1 MSPITLEPELD
12 RKLSPDSKKA
22 LSVNRLRKWAKW
34 ATFDKKKVEEL
45 VRSLRAYNDSLD
57 HLTTT
62 IERVSMRRT
71 LRTEYIATNEID
83 RLRMLQEATLMVGH
97 EDIYRLASSKCF
109 VQEVQRSE
117 DICATLEATQLETI
131 VQSDNSLP
139 ESLGSWRFDFDR
151 LLYQGVA
158 FMANHSRTVGI
169 YKYSD
174 GEHEPVVVDW
184 SRCLDDSWRRKNPDA
199 FHIRVANL
207 ARVLNRDLLPNGFR
221 VLQCIGYLNASNTT
235 VGYMFRPP
243 KDAVPGKEPISLHDL
258 LSQVQ
263 SSADIPEL
271 GDRFALA
278 KAVASTI
285 FEFHNI
291 NWLHKNIQPHNIL
304 FWPSIERSGEIDL
317 QKPYLVGFDLSRSN
331 QPGEPSEKPIGD
343 QDEDLYRHPSYKGPN
358 ATGFRPAYDYYSL
371 GVLLFE
377 IAMWRLVNQ
386 TASRRA
392 NSTSS
397 KDKRKAS
404 TSDPNFV
411 HATVTSAG
419 RDLGRFVG
427 CRYRDAVLA
436 CISMEFDE
444 VWDAA
449 IPENRD
455 LALQQAIQ
463 IRVVDAIEYCQA

>member
-1 MSPITLEPELD
+1 MPPITIEPELD

-71 LRTEYIATNEID
+71 LRTQYVATNEID
-83 RLRMLQEATLMVGH
+83 RLRLLQEAALTVGH

-109 VQEVQRSE
+109 VQEVQQSE
-117 DICATLEATQLETI
+117 DICATLQATQLKTI
-131 VQSDNSLP
+131 IKSDNSLP

-151 LLYQGVA
+151 LSYHGIA
-158 FMANHSRTVGI
+158 IMANHSRTVGT
-169 YKYSD
+169 YNYND
-174 GEHEPVVVDW
+174 GEHEAVVLDW
-184 SRCLDDSWRRKNPDA
+184 SRCLDDSWRRRNPDA

-207 ARVLNRDLLPNGFR
+207 ARVLNRDLLPKGFR

-235 VGYMFRPP
+235 MGYMFRPP
-243 KDAVPGKEPISLHDL
+243 KDAVPGKEPVSLHDL

-263 SSADIPEL
+263 SSTDIPEL

-304 FWPSIERSGEIDL
+304 FWPSTERNGEIDF

-343 QDEDLYRHPSYKGPN
+343 KDEDLYRHPLYKGPN
-358 ATGFRPAYDYYSL
+358 ATGFKPAYDYYSL

-386 TASRRA
+386 TASRRT

-404 TSDPNFV
+404 TSDPDFV
-411 HATVTSAG
+411 HATVTSAA

-436 CISMEFDE
+436 CISLEFDE

-449 IPENRD
+449 NIENRD
-455 LALQQAIQ
+455 LTLQQAIQ